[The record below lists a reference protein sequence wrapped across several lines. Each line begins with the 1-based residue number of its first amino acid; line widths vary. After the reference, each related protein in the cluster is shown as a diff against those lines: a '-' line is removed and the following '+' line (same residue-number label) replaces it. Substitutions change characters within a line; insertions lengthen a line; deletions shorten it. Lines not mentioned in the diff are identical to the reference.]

1 MKRFRRRSGTGLL
14 LDTKDHTRNNL
25 INYNEISF
33 YLSGKDVV
41 IGKWKEA
48 FSDDYIPAA
57 TPDRKTPIIHM
68 ISRFLN
74 SSILGLLSCISLLR
88 FVQISFRFDF
98 YLDLM

>member
-1 MKRFRRRSGTGLL
+1 MKRFRRRSGTERNLRL
-14 LDTKDHTRNNL
+14 FLDTANHTRNNS

-57 TPDRKTPIIHM
+57 FYFPENEQITEERRSPYG
-68 ISRFLN
+68 
-74 SSILGLLSCISLLR
+74 SI
-88 FVQISFRFDF
+88 
-98 YLDLM
+98 

>member
-33 YLSGKDVV
+33 YQSGKDVV
-41 IGKWKEA
+41 IGKWKET

-57 TPDRKTPIIHM
+57 FLFAGKRKITAERRSPYG
-68 ISRFLN
+68 
-74 SSILGLLSCISLLR
+74 SI
-88 FVQISFRFDF
+88 
-98 YLDLM
+98 

>member
-57 TPDRKTPIIHM
+57 
-68 ISRFLN
+68 
-74 SSILGLLSCISLLR
+74 
-88 FVQISFRFDF
+88 F
-98 YLDLM
+98 YLQEDGNNTAERRSPYGSI